1 MSGLS
6 RFLPMGIGCLR
17 WIAPI
22 ARTGMIGASSS
33 FMVAGERL
41 LSAGR
46 RFMGALSTSPPL
58 CELDV
63 VQAFPLAERKLKLRL
78 PVSWEAP
85 S

>member
-1 MSGLS
+1 LHGHGQTTAFPDGAFRRPNNRISGY
-6 RFLPMGIGCLR
+6 
-17 WIAPI
+17 
-22 ARTGMIGASSS
+22 GASSS

-41 LSAGR
+41 LSAGTR

-63 VQAFPLAERKLKLRL
+63 LQAFRLAERKPKLRL

>member
-1 MSGLS
+1 MS

-17 WIAPI
+17 WIAAI
-22 ARTGMIGASSS
+22 ARTGIIGASSS

-41 LSAGR
+41 LSAGMR

-63 VQAFPLAERKLKLRL
+63 VQAFPLAERKPKLRLRL